1 VDRDSIVRHR
11 ARNALHTL
19 LLLGAMLGLV
29 GLLAYAFLGG
39 LAVPWILIAVGSALL
54 LAPRLSPEWLL
65 RLSGATPLQPSR
77 APELYRA
84 LQLLA
89 RRAGLERLPTLYY
102 VPRRVPNAFSV
113 GGPDHAAIGLT
124 AGILRQMSFEELVG
138 ILAHELAHVR
148 HNDLRV
154 MQLADSLAR
163 LTGSFSFVGAL
174 LLLVNLPMMAAGGA
188 PFPWLGVLGLVFSP
202 TLTALLQLGL
212 ARTREYAADL
222 EGARLTGNPRALASA
237 LRKLERAQSG
247 FLELLFLRPRHG
259 PAPTWLRTH
268 PATDERIRRLL
279 ELKQR
284 PEDRPSL
291 GDAQR
296 LGLPR
301 DLAIPTRR
309 FGPWRGV

>member
-102 VPRRVPNAFSV
+102 VPRRVPNAFSTC
-113 GGPDHAAIGLT
+113 A
-124 AGILRQMSFEELVG
+124 
-138 ILAHELAHVR
+138 
-148 HNDLRV
+148 
-154 MQLADSLAR
+154 
-163 LTGSFSFVGAL
+163 
-174 LLLVNLPMMAAGGA
+174 
-188 PFPWLGVLGLVFSP
+188 
-202 TLTALLQLGL
+202 
-212 ARTREYAADL
+212 
-222 EGARLTGNPRALASA
+222 
-237 LRKLERAQSG
+237 
-247 FLELLFLRPRHG
+247 
-259 PAPTWLRTH
+259 
-268 PATDERIRRLL
+268 
-279 ELKQR
+279 
-284 PEDRPSL
+284 
-291 GDAQR
+291 
-296 LGLPR
+296 
-301 DLAIPTRR
+301 
-309 FGPWRGV
+309 